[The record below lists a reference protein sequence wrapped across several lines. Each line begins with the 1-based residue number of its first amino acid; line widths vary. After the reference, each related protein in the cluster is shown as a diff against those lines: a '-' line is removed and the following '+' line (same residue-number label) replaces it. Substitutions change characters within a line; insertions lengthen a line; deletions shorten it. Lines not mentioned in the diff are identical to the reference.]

1 MKMSDST
8 APQSTPTNSR
18 LVLLGTLLV
27 GVVATFV
34 VLYALTNRQRTA
46 ATPIVDLSQNF
57 DGVQIVNPPK
67 QVQDFTL
74 VSQTGSPVSLSDYRG
89 KLVLMFF
96 GFTNC
101 EDVCP
106 VTLLQFKQIRQK
118 LGNQADKVAFL
129 FVSVD
134 PQRDT
139 PSIIGDYVKKFDPTI
154 TGLAGDLKVFEN
166 IKNDY
171 DLEFV
176 QVPKEDGTAGN
187 AYSISHTPNPFLIDA
202 SGKLVARYAYGTDV
216 GLIVKDMTSR
226 IDA

>member
-1 MKMSDST
+1 MSDST
-8 APQSTPTNSR
+8 VPQPSPTNSR

-34 VLYALTNRQRTA
+34 VLYALTNRPRNA

-57 DGVQIVNPPK
+57 DGVQVVTPPK

-74 VSQTGSPVSLSDYRG
+74 ISQTGNPVSLSDYRG
-89 KLVLMFF
+89 KMVLMFF

-101 EDVCP
+101 EDICP
-106 VTLLQFKQIRQK
+106 GTLLEFKQIRQK
-118 LGNQADKVAFL
+118 LADKADKVVFL

-139 PSIIGDYVKKFDPTI
+139 PSVIGDYVKRFDPMI
-154 TGLAGDLKVFEN
+154 TGLAGDMKVFEA
-166 IKNDY
+166 IKSDY

-176 QVPKEDGTAGN
+176 QVPNQDGTAGSSY
-187 AYSISHTPNPFLIDA
+187 AISHTPNPFLIDA
-202 SGKLVARYAYGTDV
+202 SGKMVATYAYGTDV
-216 GLIVKDMTSR
+216 GLVVNDVISR
-226 IDA
+226 MGA

>member
-1 MKMSDST
+1 MSDST
-8 APQSTPTNSR
+8 VPQSNSSQSR

-34 VLYALTNRQRTA
+34 VLYALTNRPRNA

-57 DGVQIVNPPK
+57 DGVQPVNPPR

-74 VSQTGSPVSLSDYRG
+74 IDQNEKSVSLSDYRG
-89 KLVLMFF
+89 KMVLMFF

-118 LGNQADKVAFL
+118 LADKADKVAFL

-139 PSIIGDYVKKFDPTI
+139 PSVIGDYLKRFAPNI
-154 TGLAGDLKVFEN
+154 TGLAGDMKVFDA
-166 IKNDY
+166 IKTDY

-176 QVPKEDGTAGN
+176 KVPKEDGTAGN
-187 AYSISHTPNPFLIDA
+187 AYAISHTPNPFLIDP

-216 GLIVKDMTSR
+216 GLVVKDITTR
-226 IDA
+226 IGA

>member
-1 MKMSDST
+1 MSNGTVS
-8 APQSTPTNSR
+8 QSTPTNSR

-34 VLYALTNRQRTA
+34 VLYALTNRPRTA

-57 DGVQIVNPPK
+57 DGIQVVNPPQ

-74 VSQTGSPVSLSDYRG
+74 INQTGNPVSLSDYRG
-89 KLVLMFF
+89 KMVLMFF

-106 VTLLQFKQIRQK
+106 ITLLQFKQIRQK
-118 LGNQADKVAFL
+118 LADNANKVAFL

-139 PSIIGDYVKKFDPTI
+139 PNVIGDYVKRFDPTI
-154 TGLAGDLKVFEN
+154 TGLAGDMKVFEN

-176 QVPKEDGTAGN
+176 QVPKTDGTAGS

-202 SGKLVARYAYGTDV
+202 SGKLVATYAYSTDV
-216 GLIVKDMTSR
+216 GLVVSDITSR
-226 IDA
+226 MGV

>member
-1 MKMSDST
+1 MSDGSVSQ
-8 APQSTPTNSR
+8 PTPTNSR

-34 VLYALTNRQRTA
+34 VLYALTNRPRNVV
-46 ATPIVDLSQNF
+46 TPIVDQSQNF
-57 DGVQIVNPPK
+57 DGVQVVNPPR

-74 VSQTGSPVSLSDYRG
+74 INQTGKPVSLSDYRG
-89 KLVLMFF
+89 KMVLMFF

-106 VTLLQFKQIRQK
+106 VTMLQFKQIRQK
-118 LGNQADKVAFL
+118 LADKADKVAFL
-129 FVSVD
+129 FISVD

-139 PSIIGDYVKKFDPTI
+139 LTVIGDYMKRFDPTI
-154 TGLAGDLKVFEN
+154 TGLAGDTKVFEA

-176 QVPKEDGTAGN
+176 QVPKEDGTAGS
-187 AYSISHTPNPFLIDA
+187 AYAISHTPNPFLIDA
-202 SGKLVARYAYGTDV
+202 SGKLVATYAYGTDV
-216 GLIVKDMTSR
+216 GLVVSDMTSR
-226 IDA
+226 MGA

>member
-1 MKMSDST
+1 MSDGT
-8 APQSTPTNSR
+8 APQPTSTNSR

-34 VLYALTNRQRTA
+34 VLYALTNRARNVG
-46 ATPIVDLSQNF
+46 TPIVNQSQNF
-57 DGVQIVNPPK
+57 DGVQVVNPPR

-74 VSQTGSPVSLSDYRG
+74 ISETGKPVSLSDYRG
-89 KLVLMFF
+89 KMVLMFF

-106 VTLLQFKQIRQK
+106 VTMLQFKQIRQK
-118 LGNQADKVAFL
+118 LADKADKVAFL
-129 FVSVD
+129 FISVD

-139 PSIIGDYVKKFDPTI
+139 PSVIGDYMKRFDPAI
-154 TGLAGDLKVFEN
+154 MGLAGDTKVFEA

-176 QVPKEDGTAGN
+176 QVPKEDGTVGTQ
-187 AYSISHTPNPFLIDA
+187 YSISHTPNPFLIDA
-202 SGKLVARYAYGTDV
+202 SGKLVATYAYGTDV
-216 GLIVKDMTSR
+216 GLVVSDMTSR
-226 IDA
+226 MGA